1 MSIETQKTDSY
12 FVIRLVSDMVMES
25 DVSGVKN
32 IVEQALKTGIK
43 RFVFSV
49 SIGSL
54 ANRMA
59 ISRLILWCN
68 QTIKHHKGQM
78 LFVEKNPEEASVFGT
93 LCESLKIPIC
103 RNQDTAVIMRE
114 KTRPE
119 SNQKSVENAE
129 KK

>member
-25 DVSGVKN
+25 DVNGVKN
-32 IVEQALKTGIK
+32 IVEQALKTGVR

-68 QTIKHHKGQM
+68 QTIKHNKGQL
-78 LFVEKNPEEASVFGT
+78 LFVEKNLEEKSVFGP

-103 RNQDTAVIMRE
+103 RNQDTAVMMME
-114 KTRPE
+114 KTNPE
-119 SNQKSVENAE
+119 SKRS
-129 KK
+129 